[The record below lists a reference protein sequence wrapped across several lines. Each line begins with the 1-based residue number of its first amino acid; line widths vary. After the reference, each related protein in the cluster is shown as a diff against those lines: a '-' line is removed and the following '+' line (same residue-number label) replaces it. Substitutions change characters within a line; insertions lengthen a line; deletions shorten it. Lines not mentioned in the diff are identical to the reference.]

1 MRTALRRAATGLS
14 WFGAFALFALAPAI
28 GSISSVLGVLVAA
41 LLAPVAFLRGS
52 WTALRAQPA
61 MLMFLVSFAA
71 LTICFAITARD
82 PGQVLF
88 AANFL
93 GLLLAPVVYL
103 VAARRP
109 GVQTIAWLTALFAL
123 GAVVGALTGSY
134 DIFVTG
140 RDRALGWA
148 SGGNLMARSVVPLGF
163 MAVAGLLAIRA
174 RWRWAYLVG
183 LAAALYALY
192 LTGTRGVFVA
202 IPLLGLIFIWAL
214 MREFRVK
221 PVWAL
226 AGLGA
231 IILAMI
237 VVGVGSPRFAGL
249 VTLFQQLLFD
259 RGAIADGA
267 TTQRLYMLEAGWVT
281 FLKSPWIGF
290 GWGNFTEAAK
300 PYGIYF
306 FHNDFMDAAVAAGVV
321 GIAAWLATMLA
332 PLVGVLAMPKDRYA
346 RTRLY
351 GALIL
356 TTSFFIFGLTDMEFG
371 YDLPTTLHAFFTA
384 VLLGAFREPDSVNPA
399 SRSAAD
405 HRSARP

>member
-1 MRTALRRAATGLS
+1 MGIVLRRTALGLS
-14 WFGAFALFALAPAI
+14 WFGAFALFTLAPAI
-28 GSISSVLGVLVAA
+28 GSISSVLGVAVAL

-52 WTALRAQPA
+52 WTKLRAQPA
-61 MLMFLVSFAA
+61 MLMFLASFIA

-103 VAARRP
+103 VASRRP
-109 GVQTIAWLTALFAL
+109 GTKTLAWLAALFAL
-123 GAVVGALTGSY
+123 GAIVGALVGTY
-134 DIFVTG
+134 DVFITG

-163 MAVAGLLAIRA
+163 MAMAGLLAIKA
-174 RWRWAYLVG
+174 QWRWAYLIG
-183 LAAALYALY
+183 LLASLYALY

-202 IPLLGLIFIWAL
+202 IPVLGLIFIWAL

-226 AGLGA
+226 AGIGA
-231 IILAMI
+231 IVLAMV
-237 VVGVGSPRFAGL
+237 VVGVSSPRFAGL
-249 VTLFQQLLFD
+249 VTVFRQLLFD
-259 RGAIADGA
+259 RASITDGA

-321 GIAAWLATMLA
+321 GIAAWLATMFA
-332 PLVGVLAMPKDRYA
+332 PIVGVLAMPKDRYA
-346 RTRLY
+346 NTRLY
-351 GALIL
+351 CALIL

-384 VLLGAFREPDSVNPA
+384 VLLGAFREPESVSPA
-399 SRSAAD
+399 SRS
-405 HRSARP
+405 